1 MFLVSFGNLDGLC
14 PSKAALPLSPQAASS
29 PDYLGMQTLLQSYRE
44 ASTQN
49 KVLDLQSQSETDDR
63 FLTDGCKTLGHSISG
78 SQKFPFVFAKTLT
91 GFIM

>member
-14 PSKAALPLSPQAASS
+14 LSKAALPLSPQAASS

-49 KVLDLQSQSETDDR
+49 KVLDLQSQSDTL
-63 FLTDGCKTLGHSISG
+63 LTNGCKTPGHSISE
-78 SQKFPFVFAKTLT
+78 SQTFPSVFARILT
-91 GFIM
+91 GYIM